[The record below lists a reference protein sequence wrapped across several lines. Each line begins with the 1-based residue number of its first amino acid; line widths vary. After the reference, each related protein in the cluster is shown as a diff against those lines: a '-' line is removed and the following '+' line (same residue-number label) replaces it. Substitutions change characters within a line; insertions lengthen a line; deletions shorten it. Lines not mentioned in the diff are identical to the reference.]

1 MNIDRKPVLLQ
12 RLDAIGQALADSGKG
27 LALLG
32 LGSVGVE
39 LDRLDEFSDLDFFA
53 IVRPGYKQH
62 FIQDLGWLSD
72 ICPLAYCFQNTPDG
86 YKLLFQD
93 GIFCEFAVFEPNEL
107 ANASFS
113 EGRIVWKAE
122 GVDEDI
128 RLPRKQSAPPE
139 TRSTEWMVGEA
150 LTCLYVGLC
159 RYHRGEKLSAQRF
172 IQHYAVDRIVELSPL
187 IEPESQGAKD
197 IFSLERRYEQRFPEM
212 AQHLAQFVQGYDYTR
227 ESARA
232 ILDFLDQHFKVN
244 LAMKEKIAKML
255 DLDKTTAS
263 G

>member
-1 MNIDRKPVLLQ
+1 MRQDRKTILLQ
-12 RLDAIGQALADSGKG
+12 RLDAIGQALADSGKA

-39 LDRLDEFSDLDFFA
+39 LERLDEFSDLDFFA

-62 FIQDLGWLSD
+62 FIQDLGWLSA
-72 ICPLAYCFQNTPDG
+72 ICPLAYCFQNTADG
-86 YKLLFQD
+86 YKLLFED
-93 GIFCEFAVFEPNEL
+93 GIFCEFAVFEPDEL
-107 ANASFS
+107 ANTSFA

-122 GVDEDI
+122 GVEDDI
-128 RLPRKQSAPPE
+128 RLPRKQSPPPE
-139 TRSTEWMVGEA
+139 PHSPEWMVGEA

-172 IQHYAVDRIVELSPL
+172 IQHYAVDRLVELSPW

-197 IFSLERRYEQRFPEM
+197 LFTLDRRYEQCFPAL
-212 AQHLAQFVQGYDYTR
+212 AQRMAQFVQGYDHSQ

-232 ILDFLDQHFKVN
+232 ILDFLEQHFEVN
-244 LAMKEKIAKML
+244 PAMKEKITEL
-255 DLDKTTAS
+255 I
-263 G
+263 